1 MGLRVEKKHAK
12 ALLEA
17 LELAEHYKPF
27 QEVKRRV
34 FRKYGLLGTRYDRV
48 FTALMYRLYRLQ
60 GILDRIAAERVGVNP
75 ERLPAAIRQSLR
87 LAVVL
92 GQFDEARDEEFNI
105 ALLRFASIII
115 SKRFGVEYADKVMR
129 LYRSLRRN
137 PWRPSS
143 YREKLELEYSMPWI
157 LINALRKLLP
167 WDEVRAFADSINTRS
182 PILGFRVNTLKAS
195 AKEVLEE
202 LHSLGVEAWPSERVP
217 NHVRYRGSID
227 YQRFRALEEGKV
239 VPQDEASAAVGLLL
253 GAKPGERV
261 YDLCAAPGGKT
272 THLAELARNQALVVG
287 MDLRPDRLAR
297 LRELAV
303 RTGTFL
309 SIVAMAG
316 DARKA
321 SAIFTRSAHRVLL
334 DPPCTSTGSLAKYP
348 EARWRLTEK
357 TIKEHVE
364 KQRAM
369 LLEAVKLLRP
379 GGWLLYTVCSILPEE
394 GEYNVSWLL
403 ENVKGVELVPLEGP
417 YEPSQLLQ
425 GTMRSW
431 PHRHRTSGF
440 FYALLEKK
448 TG

>member
-60 GILDRIAAERVGVNP
+60 GILDRIAAQRVGINP

-92 GQFDEARDEEFNI
+92 GQFDEARDEEFNNT
-105 ALLRFASIII
+105 LLRFASLFV
-115 SKRFGVEYADKVMR
+115 SKRFGTEYADKVMQ
-129 LYRSLRRN
+129 LYRSLRRS
-137 PWRPSS
+137 PWQPSS
-143 YREKLELEYSMPWI
+143 HREKLELEYSMPWI
-157 LINALRKLLP
+157 LIDALRKLLP
-167 WDEVRAFADSINTRS
+167 WDEVRAFAESINTRS

-195 AKEVLEE
+195 TEEVLEE
-202 LHSLGVEAWPSERVP
+202 LHSLGVDAWPSERVP
-217 NHVRYRGSID
+217 NHVRYRGGID

-239 VPQDEASAAVGLLL
+239 VPQDEASAAAGLIL
-253 GAKPGERV
+253 GARPGEII

-272 THLAELARNQALVVG
+272 THLAELAMSQALVVG

-297 LRELAV
+297 LRELAM

-309 SIVAMAG
+309 SIVAVAG
-316 DARKA
+316 DARRA
-321 SAIFTRSAHRVLL
+321 STILTRSAHRVLL

-348 EARWRLTEK
+348 EARWRLTRK
-357 TIKEHVE
+357 TVREHVE

-379 GGWLLYTVCSILPEE
+379 GGRLLYTVCSILPEE
-394 GEYNVSWLL
+394 GEYNISWLL
-403 ENVKGVELVPLEGP
+403 DNAKGIEVVPLEEP
-417 YEPSQLLQ
+417 YEPSQLLK

-431 PHRHRTSGF
+431 PHRHQTSGF
-440 FYALLEKK
+440 FYALLEKQS
-448 TG
+448 

>member
-1 MGLRVEKKHAK
+1 MGLRVGKKHAK

-60 GILDRIAAERVGVNP
+60 GILDRIVAERVGVNP

-92 GQFDEARDEEFNI
+92 GQFDEARDEEFNNT
-105 ALLRFASIII
+105 LLRIASILV
-115 SKRFGVEYADKVMR
+115 SKRFGVEYADRIMR
-129 LYRSLRRN
+129 LYRSLRRE
-137 PWRPSS
+137 PWQPSS

-157 LINALRKLLP
+157 LIDALRKLLP
-167 WDEVRAFADSINTRS
+167 WDEVRAFAESINTRS

-195 AKEVLEE
+195 TEEVLEE
-202 LHSLGVEAWPSERVP
+202 LYGLGVDAWPSERVP
-217 NHVRYRGSID
+217 NHIRYRGGID
-227 YQRFRALEEGKV
+227 YQRFRALDEGKV
-239 VPQDEASAAVGLLL
+239 VPQDEASAAAGLIL
-253 GAKPGERV
+253 GAKPGEIV

-272 THLAELARNQALVVG
+272 THLAELAGNQALIIG

-297 LRELAV
+297 LRELAM

-309 SIVAMAG
+309 SIIAVAG
-316 DARKA
+316 DARRA
-321 SAIFTRSAHRVLL
+321 STILTRSAHRVLL

-348 EARWRLTEK
+348 EARWRLTKK
-357 TIKEHVE
+357 TIREHVE

-379 GGWLLYTVCSILPEE
+379 GGRLLYTVCSILPEE
-394 GEYNVSWLL
+394 GEYNISWLL
-403 ENVKGVELVPLEGP
+403 SNTKGIELIPLEEP
-417 YEPSQLLQ
+417 YEPSKLLK

-431 PHRHRTSGF
+431 PHRHQTSGF

-448 TG
+448 TS